1 MKETYESLIFRGISV
16 RIESLS
22 DDKNRSITIGSEGAD
37 APRSLVNDCNE
48 LDDLNLLMKI
58 VDRNLI
64 FSAERQIRCFMKQS
78 A

>member
-22 DDKNRSITIGSEGAD
+22 DDKNRSITIGSERAD

-64 FSAERQIRCFMKQS
+64 FSAERQICCFIKQI
-78 A
+78 